1 MLISEAW
8 LREYI
13 DPDLDTLD
21 LAHQMTMAGLEV
33 EAVNVLSGDFEN
45 VVVAEIVSVGPHPD
59 SKKLNI
65 CKVDAGDEEPVLI
78 VCGAP
83 NATAGLRVPFARVG
97 ASLPGGISI
106 KAVEIRGVSSAGM
119 LCAEKELGISDADEG
134 LMELSP
140 EAPLG
145 EDLKTYLDLEDN
157 LFELGLTP
165 NRSDCLSVRG
175 IAREVAALNGMVVN
189 ETDAP
194 HITSIHSDK
203 FPVRLD
209 ASGFCPIYLGR
220 IIHNVDLTRAV
231 PAWMGER
238 LRRSGIRSINAAV
251 DITNYVM
258 LELGQPMH
266 AFDFAKLRGSI
277 VVRNARADE
286 ELVLLNDS
294 KIVLSA
300 DTTVIAD
307 EKGVLALAG
316 IMGGKTSA
324 VTEDTTSIFLEA
336 AFFVPEK
343 ISGWARKYGLHTDSS
358 HRFER
363 GVDIAIQRRA
373 IDRATELLLQL
384 AGGQAG
390 DITEIRDTSKI
401 FYRQNI
407 QLNQASI
414 NEMLGLKIPIEQVE
428 SMLTSLGI
436 QLTPNKLGW
445 KCVIPSWRFDLVEEA
460 DLLEEI
466 ARIFGYNN
474 LPITPIKSELV
485 GSIFPE
491 SRLSIRR
498 IRKQLTALGYNEAIT
513 YSFQGAGLQHSFDP
527 DISPIRLM
535 NPISEDLSVMRTSLV
550 PGLLQALIHNL
561 NRQRQRVCLFETG
574 LTFLEGGTEINQQ
587 ADLGM
592 VFSGTNEIENW
603 ANESRTA
610 DFFDIK
616 GDLEEIF
623 SLTGS
628 LSEFSFIEDMRD
640 GFHPGQTA
648 RIYRSDEAVGW
659 VGAIHP
665 ELASGLGVEIPI
677 FAAEIHLDA
686 ILRSK
691 LPQFE
696 EVSKYPEI
704 RRDIA
709 LLIDNVVTAEQV
721 MSLVRSVAGDK
732 LIDLT
737 LFDIYSGEGIDS
749 KRKSVAIGLTFCDRS
764 STLKDAD
771 VATAVGA
778 VIESLKKEFAADL
791 R

>member
-13 DPDLDTLD
+13 DPDIDTLD

-33 EAVNVLSGDFEN
+33 EAVNVLSGDFED
-45 VVVAEIVSVGPHPD
+45 VVVAEIISVEPHPD
-59 SKKLNI
+59 STKLNV

-83 NATAGLRVPFARVG
+83 NVTAGLRVPFARVG

-175 IAREVAALNGMVVN
+175 VAREVAALNGMVVN

-194 HITSIHSDK
+194 DITSTHSEK

-209 ASGFCPIYLGR
+209 ASDFCPIYLGR
-220 IIHNVDLTRAV
+220 VIHNVDLTRAAPV
-231 PAWMGER
+231 WMCEK
-238 LRRSGIRSINAAV
+238 LRRAEIRSINVAV

-266 AFDFAKLRGSI
+266 AFDFAKLQGGI
-277 VVRNARADE
+277 VVRKAKLDE
-286 ELVLLNDS
+286 ELVLLNES
-294 KIVLSA
+294 KVALSA
-300 DTTVIAD
+300 GTTVIAD
-307 EKGVLALAG
+307 EKDVLALAG
-316 IMGGKTSA
+316 IMGGQASA

-363 GVDIAIQRRA
+363 GVDIAMQRRA
-373 IDRATELLLQL
+373 MDRATELLLQL

-390 DITEIRDTSKI
+390 DITEKRDASKI
-401 FYRQNI
+401 SDRKNVE
-407 QLNQASI
+407 LNHASV
-414 NEMLGLKIPIEQVE
+414 NDMLDLEIPIAEVE
-428 SMLTSLGI
+428 SILTSLGI
-436 QLTPNKLGW
+436 KLTPNKSGW
-445 KCVIPSWRFDLVEEA
+445 ICVIPTWRFDISEEA

-485 GSIFPE
+485 GSILPE

-513 YSFQGAGLQHSFDP
+513 YSFQSAGLQHSFDP
-527 DISPIRLM
+527 AISPIRLV
-535 NPISEDLSVMRTSLV
+535 NPISEDLSVMRSSLV

-574 LTFLEGGTEINQQ
+574 LTFIEGKTKINQQ
-587 ADLGM
+587 TVLGM
-592 VFSGTNEIENW
+592 VFSGRNEIENW
-603 ANESRTA
+603 ANESRNA

-616 GDLEEIF
+616 GDLEEVF

-628 LSEFSFIEDMRD
+628 LSEFSFIEDRRD

-648 RIYRSDEAVGW
+648 RIYRSDKAVGW

-665 ELASGLGVEIPI
+665 ELASSLGVEIPI
-677 FAAEIHLDA
+677 LAAEIDLDA
-686 ILRSK
+686 ILGSK

-696 EVSKYPEI
+696 DVSKYPEI

-709 LLIDNVVTAEQV
+709 LLIDKAVTAEQV
-721 MSLVRSVAGDK
+721 MSSVRSVAGDK
-732 LIDLT
+732 LIDLS
-737 LFDIYSGEGIDS
+737 LFDLYSGEGIDS

-764 STLKDAD
+764 STLKDED
-771 VATAVGA
+771 VTTAVSA
-778 VIESLKKEFAADL
+778 VIESLKKEFAAEL

>member
-13 DPDLDTLD
+13 DPDIDTLD

-45 VVVAEIVSVGPHPD
+45 VVVAEIISVEPHPD
-59 SKKLNI
+59 SKKLNV

-83 NATAGLRVPFARVG
+83 NATAGLRVPFARLG
-97 ASLPGGISI
+97 ATLPGGISI

-145 EDLKTYLDLEDN
+145 EDLKIYLDLEDN

-175 IAREVAALNGMVVN
+175 VAREVAALNGMVVT

-194 HITSIHSDK
+194 DITSMHSEK
-203 FPVRLD
+203 IAVRLD
-209 ASGFCPIYLGR
+209 ASDFCPIYLGR
-220 IIHNVDLTRAV
+220 VIHKVDLTRATPV
-231 PAWMGER
+231 WMCER
-238 LRRSGIRSINAAV
+238 LRRAEIRSINVAV

-266 AFDFAKLRGSI
+266 AFDLAKLQGGI
-277 VVRNARADE
+277 VVRKAKLDE
-286 ELVLLNDS
+286 ELVLLNES
-294 KIVLSA
+294 KVVLST
-300 DTTVIAD
+300 DTTVISD
-307 EKGVLALAG
+307 EKDVLALAG

-324 VTEDTTSIFLEA
+324 VTEDTTSIFLES

-373 IDRATELLLQL
+373 MDRATELLLQL

-390 DITEIRDTSKI
+390 DITEIRDASKVSD
-401 FYRQNI
+401 RKNVE
-407 QLNQASI
+407 LNHSSI
-414 NEMLGLKIPIEQVE
+414 SDMLGLEIPTTEVE
-428 SMLTSLGI
+428 SILTSLGI
-436 QLTPNKLGW
+436 QLTTNKSGW
-445 KCVIPSWRFDLVEEA
+445 ICVIPSWRFDITEEA

-485 GSIFPE
+485 GSILPE

-513 YSFQGAGLQHSFDP
+513 YSFQSADLQHSFDP
-527 DISPIRLM
+527 AISPIRLV
-535 NPISEDLSVMRTSLV
+535 NPISQDLSVMRSSLI

-574 LTFLEGGTEINQQ
+574 LTFIDGKTKINQQ
-587 ADLGM
+587 GILGM
-592 VFSGTNEIENW
+592 VFSGRNEIENW
-603 ANESRTA
+603 TNESRNA

-616 GDLEEIF
+616 GDLEEVF

-628 LSEFSFIEDMRD
+628 LSEFSFIEDIRD

-648 RIYRSDEAVGW
+648 RIYRSDKAVGW

-665 ELASGLGVEIPI
+665 ELASSLGVEIPI
-677 FAAEIHLDA
+677 LAAEIHLDA
-686 ILRSK
+686 ILGSK

-696 EVSKYPEI
+696 DVSKYPEI

-709 LLIDNVVTAEQV
+709 LLIDKAVTAEQV
-721 MSLVRSVAGDK
+721 MSSVRSMAGDK
-732 LIDLT
+732 LIDLS
-737 LFDIYSGEGIDS
+737 LFDLYSGEGIDS

-764 STLKDAD
+764 STLKDED
-771 VATAVGA
+771 VTTAVSA
-778 VIESLKKEFAADL
+778 VIESLRKDFGAEL